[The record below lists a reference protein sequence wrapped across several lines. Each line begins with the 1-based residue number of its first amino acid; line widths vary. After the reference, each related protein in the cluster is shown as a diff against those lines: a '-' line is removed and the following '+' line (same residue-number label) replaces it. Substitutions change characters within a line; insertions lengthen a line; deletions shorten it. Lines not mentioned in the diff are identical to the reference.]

1 MLNFGHQRRR
11 KNTNS
16 RKHGCVCTF
25 FDCFVHLVSNSVV
38 FVRVPPVLTGQRAI
52 RSPEPLSQRGQD
64 ACRSLTCNENDRH
77 VTLHGANWQEEGSA
91 CKGSRWQIWHHASPG
106 TVNALNNCTSHT
118 LPLVASAGP
127 PAITSRELHTQQTT
141 APELPPDAEA
151 CVHMRGGTKTAD
163 GRVKGDNCDAG
174 SPLFH
179 LIRGWHSW
187 LWICN
192 AC

>member
-1 MLNFGHQRRR
+1 MVVFRGSKSSHVMRTGSVLNIHRGKNAQLWASEEK

-52 RSPEPLSQRGQD
+52 RSLEPLSQRGQD

-127 PAITSRELHTQQTT
+127 PAITSRELHTQT
-141 APELPPDAEA
+141 
-151 CVHMRGGTKTAD
+151 
-163 GRVKGDNCDAG
+163 N
-174 SPLFH
+174 
-179 LIRGWHSW
+179 HSTRTS
-187 LWICN
+187 
-192 AC
+192 A